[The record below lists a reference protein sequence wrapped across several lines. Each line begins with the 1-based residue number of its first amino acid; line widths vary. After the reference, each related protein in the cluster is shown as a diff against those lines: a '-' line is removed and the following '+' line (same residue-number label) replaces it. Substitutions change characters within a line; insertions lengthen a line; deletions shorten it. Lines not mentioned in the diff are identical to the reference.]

1 MVQTC
6 RLGKELEEA
15 TYLDPNRRSMLETT
29 FFEAQKDS
37 AKAERAQNYFNESNF
52 RFSVKNSLVSNQQ

>member
-1 MVQTC
+1 
-6 RLGKELEEA
+6 
-15 TYLDPNRRSMLETT
+15 MLKTS